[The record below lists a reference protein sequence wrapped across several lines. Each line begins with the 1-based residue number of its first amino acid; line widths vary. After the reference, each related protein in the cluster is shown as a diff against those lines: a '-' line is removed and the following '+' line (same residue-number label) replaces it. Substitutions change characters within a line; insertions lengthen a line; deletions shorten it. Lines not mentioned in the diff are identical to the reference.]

1 VQGSQG
7 SLAAIYNT
15 RAALETE
22 CNMFQ
27 QAYDD
32 FKAQIDCIERAIE
45 TGELKRPCLT
55 EVFALGGVGNGF
67 QGLNNYTKAEEY
79 YRRAI
84 DAYSKFPQEKLLLTE
99 LSVAPTN
106 LATCLW
112 LQGKL
117 DEAETLLKS
126 IIKDRDDTRNYR
138 YIIINFELQLL
149 LTLRRTGHAMFAL
162 GNVEISQG
170 QLLISNGHRIEGAA
184 KLESAFQTHVKTL
197 HLFTTT
203 LGQKHHKVGDA
214 AHKLACHL
222 DRKREYSKAMYAIV
236 TFLSPPPSPRLK
248 ATE

>member
-1 VQGSQG
+1 MPLGMLLLPPVWEKLTRPRYFYERGTFEPAFPLLKAAESLFRDMNVQGCQG

-22 CNMFQ
+22 CNLFQ

-32 FKAQIDCIERAIE
+32 FKAQIDCVERAIE

-55 EVFALGGVGNGF
+55 EVFALGGVGNGL
-67 QGLNNYTKAEEY
+67 QGLNNYTEAEEY

-84 DAYSKFPQEKLLLTE
+84 DAYSKFPQESLPLTE

-117 DEAETLLKS
+117 EEAETLLKS

-138 YIIINFELQLL
+138 YIIINF
-149 LTLRRTGHAMFAL
+149 
-162 GNVEISQG
+162 
-170 QLLISNGHRIEGAA
+170 
-184 KLESAFQTHVKTL
+184 
-197 HLFTTT
+197 
-203 LGQKHHKVGDA
+203 
-214 AHKLACHL
+214 
-222 DRKREYSKAMYAIV
+222 
-236 TFLSPPPSPRLK
+236 
-248 ATE
+248 